1 MIPLTWGNCNRQ
13 TQRQNVE
20 QRLPRTGGGG
30 NQKLLFND
38 YRVSIKD
45 DEQILEIIIG
55 DGCTL

>member
-1 MIPLTWGNCNRQ
+1 MIPLTWGNYNRQ
-13 TQRQNVE
+13 TQRQKLE

-30 NQKLLFND
+30 HEKLFND